1 MANRNSWCCQ
11 QHTLVSVESQIFVYI
26 TVSHLQL
33 QSDHLLWEHAV
44 RMQQVTHSLLINSK
58 ERLKFDRNGDGIV
71 GNISY
76 VHYHGEIKREK
87 VKPFLYS
94 HMSNIDPELSKWWNY
109 FPQTLVH
116 TFLRLAQIFFVMKVQ
131 RESSLARWN
140 WNYRE
145 NHYAVHSCT
154 KLVVD
159 SGSSN

>member
-11 QHTLVSVESQIFVYI
+11 QHTLLSVESQIFVYI
-26 TVSHLQL
+26 TLSHLQL

-58 ERLKFDRNGDGIV
+58 ERLKFDRNGGWIV

-94 HMSNIDPELSKWWNY
+94 HVKHRSWVEQMMELFSTNTCSYIFKINPN
-109 FPQTLVH
+109 F
-116 TFLRLAQIFFVMKVQ
+116 FFVMKVQ
-131 RESSLARWN
+131 RESALARWN
-140 WNYRE
+140 CNYRG

-159 SGSSN
+159 LRASN